1 MRIGIVTALTA
12 EARTLPA
19 VQGRFL
25 RAHDYEVRCAGPGA
39 ARAAEA
45 AAACLAAR
53 CEAVLSWGVAGGL
66 SAAAR
71 PGDLFVAATAI
82 GADGRRHESDG
93 GFAGSIATTLGVH
106 TARSGAIFSSIEPLC
121 DADSKARAQYDSS
134 AALVD
139 LESAS
144 IAATCVA
151 HGAHFAAIRA
161 VVDPADFNLP
171 SAALLGLNADGRTR
185 ALPVLRRLLERPQE
199 IIPLLRLAWWHAR
212 ALRVLAAAAARLCQ

>member
-19 VQGRFL
+19 ARGRFL
-25 RAHDYEVRCAGPGA
+25 LAHDYEVRCAGPGA

-66 SAAAR
+66 SVAAR

-82 GADGRRHESDG
+82 GEDGRRHTSDDG
-93 GFAGSIATTLGVH
+93 LAGSIATSLGARIV
-106 TARSGAIFSSIEPLC
+106 RSGAIYSSSEPLC
-121 DADSKARAQYDSS
+121 DASAKTRAQADCG

-161 VVDPADFNLP
+161 VVDPADFSLP
-171 SAALLGLNADGRTR
+171 SAALLGLHADGRTR
-185 ALPVLRRLLERPQE
+185 ALPVLRRLLGRPQE
-199 IIPLLRLAWWHAR
+199 ITPLLRLAWWHSR
-212 ALRVLAAAAARLCQ
+212 ALRALAAAAARLCQ